1 MDRMLD
7 EAWVLVVD
15 DRPEN
20 IDVLAAILE
29 PEYRIKV
36 ALDGHKALEIANSDS
51 PPDLILLD
59 VMMPGMDGFE
69 VCRTLKSQEATH
81 DIPVIFITARDGEMD
96 EVQALDLGAVDF
108 IQKPFNHKIAR
119 ARVRTHVQM
128 RCLLK
133 KNKQMIKELKRANQI
148 LDELARRDQL
158 TGLSN
163 RRDMQENMEIERKR
177 SLRNRKPLS
186 CIVADIDHFKKVND
200 ENGHLAGDETLKK
213 VSSIITLS
221 LRCHDMAARWGGE
234 EFLILLPETDLAG
247 ASHVA
252 DRLRSKIEAETI
264 SMEDREIKI
273 TMSLGVVQFDGE
285 ETVEH
290 FLNRADQNL
299 YEAKKNGRNM
309 VVSI

>member
-1 MDRMLD
+1 MDRLLN

-20 IDVLAAILE
+20 IDVLTGILE

-36 ALDGHKALEIANSDS
+36 ALDGHKALEIANANE

-69 VCRTLKSQEATH
+69 VCRKLKSQDATR

-108 IQKPFNHKIAR
+108 IQKPFNPKIAR

-163 RRDMQENMEIERKR
+163 RRDMKEKLEIERKR
-177 SLRNRKPLS
+177 SMRNGKPVS

-200 ENGHLAGDETLKK
+200 DHGHLTGDEALKK
-213 VSSIITLS
+213 VSSIIS
-221 LRCHDMAARWGGE
+221 INLRSHDTAARWGGE
-234 EFLILLPETDLAG
+234 EFLVLLPETDLEG
-247 ASHVA
+247 ATHVA
-252 DRLRSKIEAETI
+252 DRMRSKIEAETI
-264 SMEDREIKI
+264 CMEDREIKL
-273 TMSLGVVQFDGE
+273 TMSFGVVQFDGK
-285 ETVEH
+285 ETMEQ
-290 FLNRADQNL
+290 FLHRADQNL
-299 YEAKKNGRNM
+299 YEAKKNGRNT

>member
-1 MDRMLD
+1 MDRLLN

-20 IDVLAAILE
+20 IDVLTGILE

-36 ALDGHKALEIANSDS
+36 ALDGHKALEIANANE

-69 VCRTLKSQEATH
+69 VCRTLKSQDATR

-108 IQKPFNHKIAR
+108 IQKPFNPKIAR

-163 RRDMQENMEIERKR
+163 RRDMKEKLEIERKR
-177 SLRNRKPLS
+177 SMRNGKPVS

-200 ENGHLAGDETLKK
+200 DHGHLTGDEALKK
-213 VSSIITLS
+213 VSSIIS
-221 LRCHDMAARWGGE
+221 INLRSHDTAARWGGE
-234 EFLILLPETDLAG
+234 EFLVLLPETDLEG
-247 ASHVA
+247 ATHVA
-252 DRLRSKIEAETI
+252 DRMRSKIESETI
-264 SMEDREIKI
+264 CMEDREIKL
-273 TMSLGVVQFDGE
+273 TMSFGVVQFDGK
-285 ETVEH
+285 ETMEQ
-290 FLNRADQNL
+290 FLHRADQNL
-299 YEAKKNGRNM
+299 YEAKKNGRNT